1 MPAFE
6 VVNCNCSLN
15 SILVGLPQVSY
26 NKCLCKNKW
35 KSLHS
40 FTGMVHTQQDVQRV
54 DLWHV
59 RAPLTVDLGN
69 LHVTHVPWWWTFL
82 PCYIR
87 ILWWMVTFWTK
98 HAFMDPHCDSYFTSL
113 QAGSPSA
120 WNHVFNALLL
130 ETDTVSVSPTFL

>member
-1 MPAFE
+1 MVFRR
-6 VVNCNCSLN
+6 
-15 SILVGLPQVSY
+15 
-26 NKCLCKNKW
+26 CLIISVCVKISEN
-35 KSLHS
+35 LFIH

-69 LHVTHVPWWWTFL
+69 LHVTHFPWWWTFL

-87 ILWWMVTFWTK
+87 ILCWMVTFWTK
-98 HAFMDPHCDSYFTSL
+98 HAIMDPHCDSKFTSL

-130 ETDTVSVSPTFL
+130 ETDTVSVSPTFLQHYFLNSQFLCCCFFL